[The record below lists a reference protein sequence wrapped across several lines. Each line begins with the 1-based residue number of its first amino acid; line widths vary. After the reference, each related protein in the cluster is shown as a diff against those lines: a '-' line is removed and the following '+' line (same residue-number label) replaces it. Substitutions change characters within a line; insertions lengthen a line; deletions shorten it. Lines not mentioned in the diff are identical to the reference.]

1 MNKVKIGVI
10 GLGQRG
16 VELLSTM
23 LFCDEADIVAMGG
36 APQPVPD
43 FTRGTIANSTI
54 DNFFIVFSPCLLL
67 CAKHLFYNSA
77 KSDGTPQ
84 A

>member
-10 GLGQRG
+10 GLGQRR

-23 LFCDEADIVAMGG
+23 LLCEEADIVAVCG

-43 FTRGTIANSTI
+43 FTRGEW
-54 DNFFIVFSPCLLL
+54 VCR
-67 CAKHLFYNSA
+67 
-77 KSDGTPQ
+77 KSKDVVNLTK
-84 A
+84 

>member
-10 GLGQRG
+10 GLGQRR

-23 LFCDEADIVAMGG
+23 LFCEEADIVAMGG

-43 FTRGTIANSTI
+43 FARGEW
-54 DNFFIVFSPCLLL
+54 VCR
-67 CAKHLFYNSA
+67 
-77 KSDGTPQ
+77 KSKDVVNLTK
-84 A
+84 

>member
-1 MNKVKIGVI
+1 MNKVKVGII

-23 LFCDEADIVAMGG
+23 LFCEEADIVAVCG

-43 FTRGTIANSTI
+43 FTRGEW
-54 DNFFIVFSPCLLL
+54 V
-67 CAKHLFYNSA
+67 YR
-77 KSDGTPQ
+77 KSKDVVNLTK
-84 A
+84 

>member
-1 MNKVKIGVI
+1 MNKVKVGII

-23 LFCDEADIVAMGG
+23 LFCDEADIVAVCD

-43 FTRGTIANSTI
+43 FTRGEQ
-54 DNFFIVFSPCLLL
+54 VCR
-67 CAKHLFYNSA
+67 
-77 KSDGTPQ
+77 KSKDVVNLTK
-84 A
+84 